1 MKIVLIVLAV
11 LITAVIVVIAIGYSL
26 PVKHRAVREVRL
38 RQTPAAIFA
47 VITDV
52 KAAPSWRSSVKTA
65 EVFPDSGGKRRF
77 REIGSDGSILF
88 EVERV
93 VPDRQLV
100 TRIADPSLPFGG
112 SWTYDLIP
120 DGDSTTLRITEDG
133 EVFNPFFRFVSRFVM
148 GHASTIDRYLLDLTT
163 RMGEADRTTR
173 FPRL

>member
-11 LITAVIVVIAIGYSL
+11 LVAVVVVVIAIGYSL
-26 PVKHRAVREVRL
+26 PVKHSAVREVRL
-38 RQTPAAIFA
+38 RQTPAAIFG
-47 VITDV
+47 VITDNR
-52 KAAPSWRSSVKTA
+52 AAPSWRSSVKTV
-65 EVFPDSGGKRRF
+65 EVLPDSGGKRRF

-88 EVERV
+88 EVERA

-133 EVFNPFFRFVSRFVM
+133 EVYNAFFRFVSRFVM
-148 GHASTIDRYLLDLTT
+148 GHTRTIDRYLQDLTN
-163 RMGEADRTTR
+163 RLGETSPSKP
-173 FPRL
+173 PR